1 LWVRI
6 KARSSIGDTVVGVC
20 YRPPDQEDEMDE
32 AFYKQLEVAL
42 RSAALIL
49 MGDLNHPDICLQ
61 SNMARHTRS
70 WQLLQCIDDNFL
82 MQVVEELMW
91 RGVLLDLVFPN
102 KEELVGDVKAGGSL
116 GCSDHEVVEVKI
128 LCGKIKAIS
137 RSATLDFSRANFDLF
152 IDLPWRYPM
161 GWSIRR

>member
-1 LWVRI
+1 
-6 KARSSIGDTVVGVC
+6 
-20 YRPPDQEDEMDE
+20 
-32 AFYKQLEVAL
+32 
-42 RSAALIL
+42 
-49 MGDLNHPDICLQ
+49 
-61 SNMARHTRS
+61 
-70 WQLLQCIDDNFL
+70 
-82 MQVVEELMW
+82 MW

-128 LCGKIKAIS
+128 LCGRIKAIS